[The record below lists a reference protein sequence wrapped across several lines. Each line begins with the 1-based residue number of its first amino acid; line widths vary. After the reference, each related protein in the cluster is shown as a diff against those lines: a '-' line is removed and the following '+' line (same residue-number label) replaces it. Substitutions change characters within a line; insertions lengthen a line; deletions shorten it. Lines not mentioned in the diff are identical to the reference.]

1 MRRIILFFAAVLL
14 ASVGWSQT
22 VTLKFKNGTT
32 QQYNMSELESVNFTD
47 DDNNSGNKGFDAS
60 LLVGTW
66 DIVEDVNYYD
76 DGTVNREEGNGHYW
90 VFTSNTLVIH
100 NENDIFNGTVIN
112 YTFDGKT
119 ITAFNIGIY
128 TVLEL
133 TSTSASTLQTDWRF
147 VWCNTKI
154 MRHGKNGQ

>member
-1 MRRIILFFAAVLL
+1 MKRVILLFAAVLL
-14 ASVGWSQT
+14 ATVGWSQT

-90 VFTSNTLVIH
+90 VFT
-100 NENDIFNGTVIN
+100 
-112 YTFDGKT
+112 
-119 ITAFNIGIY
+119 
-128 TVLEL
+128 
-133 TSTSASTLQTDWRF
+133 
-147 VWCNTKI
+147 
-154 MRHGKNGQ
+154 